1 LPVFSYFTFAGSRF
15 IDILYNDIFTT
26 AISEA
31 SFTITIIYG
40 NYLLFKKIFKWNINF
55 TSSFI
60 VLLFFAIFKY
70 VSTFNESY
78 LKYTSLFGGLLNEI
92 AFYIIF
98 LFSVIGTVLPIYL
111 SFKFFDKNGNFSTK
125 DIE

>member
-1 LPVFSYFTFAGSRF
+1 MNFKNIFLQQPILIIATIILGLPAEIIRSIIFSILSLLLPVFSYFTFAGSRF

-70 VSTFNESY
+70 VSTF
-78 LKYTSLFGGLLNEI
+78 
-92 AFYIIF
+92 
-98 LFSVIGTVLPIYL
+98 
-111 SFKFFDKNGNFSTK
+111 
-125 DIE
+125 